1 MESYENLQKLS
12 YALIIIMLMFNFLG
26 STVYEQEIDDDTGG
40 ATLEYYLDEAEI
52 KDEYGGDSVSYSAMG
67 FSKMDNFMTNL
78 GYLTLLTLLASAF
91 FGWKIKEVMEGSD
104 DLEIGS
110 DDLERVQIAGY
121 VVSILA
127 ILSVLYPV
135 YGIPNAL
142 EDDWKG
148 GAFDEGDGF
157 DYDGGFIGEEKIDDP
172 EWGEMVFD
180 SGPGMGW
187 YFLVMGGIL
196 GIAIYNGVKNL
207 DGRLN

>member
-1 MESYENLQKLS
+1 
-12 YALIIIMLMFNFLG
+12 MLMFNFLC

-78 GYLTLLTLLASAF
+78 GYLTLLTLMASAF
-91 FGWKIKEVMEGSD
+91 FGWKIKEVMEGSY
-104 DLEIGS
+104 DLEIGT

-142 EDDWKG
+142 EDDWKAG
-148 GAFDEGDGF
+148 IYDEGDGF